1 METIEGRGIS
11 NDNNVFF
18 IFDAEKDVVVMATYR
33 DVPGVRSDLLKPNII
48 KTFTKDEWGEINEFL
63 MAGAREEEE
72 KEGLK
77 KLEEMKIDE
86 AFAPKVMDLP
96 KQDEVSVFH
105 NERIDTSVPITA
117 SIAAKD
123 ITLPKMNN
131 VPSMTSA
138 DAPEGDSI
146 LMDVE
151 EENGKT
157 DE

>member
-1 METIEGRGIS
+1 METVEGRGIS
-11 NDNNVFF
+11 NGNDVYF
-18 IFDAEKDVVVMATYR
+18 IFDAENDVVVMATYR
-33 DVPGVRSDLLKPNII
+33 DVPGVRSDLLKPNIV
-48 KTFTKDEWGEINEFL
+48 KAFTKDEWGEINEFL

-123 ITLPKMNN
+123 VVELPRVNAVPKM
-131 VPSMTSA
+131 S
-138 DAPEGDSI
+138 GDNE
-146 LMDVE
+146 D
-151 EENGKT
+151 GKT